1 MADFGFL
8 EILGNPQWLLPLAG
22 LMGLV
27 IGSFLTVVAHR
38 LPRQVFADEGVH
50 ETSRIDSH
58 SIDKSDPTPFNIAWP
73 GSHCPHCKTPLRVW
87 QNIPVLGFL
96 VQRGRCID
104 CGGSISMR
112 YPLIET
118 ITAVA
123 FVALAWRFGF
133 GMQLALALVFAG
145 FLIALSA
152 IDIDHYILPDQL
164 TLSLVW
170 IGLLVNT
177 IGLFVSVESAVWG
190 AALGYASLW
199 LIHHVFLWIRKKE
212 GLGYGDFKLLAAI
225 GAWLGIEALPWVLF
239 GAASVGAIVGIVAIL
254 FFKRAQDAPLPFGPF
269 LSAAGFF
276 VLLYSH

>member
-27 IGSFLTVVAHR
+27 TGL
-38 LPRQVFADEGVH
+38 L
-50 ETSRIDSH
+50 
-58 SIDKSDPTPFNIAWP
+58 
-73 GSHCPHCKTPLRVW
+73 L
-87 QNIPVLGFL
+87 
-96 VQRGRCID
+96 QRGRWFD
-104 CGGSISMR
+104 CTKPISTR
-112 YPLIET
+112 YPIIEMT
-118 ITAVA
+118 TAMA
-123 FVALAWRFGF
+123 FIAVAWRFGF
-133 GMQLALALVFAG
+133 SMQLALALVFAG

-239 GAASVGAIVGIVAIL
+239 GAASAGAIVGISAIL
-254 FFKRAQDAPLPFGPF
+254 FFKRDRDAPLPFGPF
-269 LSAAGFF
+269 LSAAGFGA
-276 VLLYSH
+276 LLIDF